1 MKKCNVK
8 KAKRVLTRGS
18 EFGNIQK
25 LCHGHGGR
33 RAGKKHGKIQDRALK
48 KDPKKDKKVLDK
60 QTLVPYNKKA
70 RRKERSESE
79 TLESAH
85 IENFIV

>member
-1 MKKCNVK
+1 M
-8 KAKRVLTRGS
+8 
-18 EFGNIQK
+18 
-25 LCHGHGGR
+25 
-33 RAGKKHGKIQDRALK
+33 K
-48 KDPKKDKKVLDK
+48 KDPKKDKKVLDRK
-60 QTLVPYNKKA
+60 VRMPYNKKA

>member
-1 MKKCNVK
+1 MRKKQ
-8 KAKRVLTRGS
+8 KRVLTRDW

-48 KDPKKDKKVLDK
+48 KDPKKDKKVLDRK
-60 QTLVPYNKKA
+60 VRMPYNKKA